1 MSTDEEDV
9 EYVDEEVRRVR
20 PYLITKGRTDVSSS
34 TTMPVEALVEALT
47 EPDVS
52 LSTEARHILDL
63 TKSQYLSVAEL
74 SAHVKI
80 PINVARIL
88 VSDLADQKMIRVHG
102 LTPTNSTSGST
113 QDTAATLSVLESVL
127 NGISSL

>member
-20 PYLITKGRTDVSSS
+20 PYLITKGRTDISSA
-34 TTMPVEALVEALT
+34 TIPVEALVEALT
-47 EPDVS
+47 APDIS

-63 TKSQYLSVAEL
+63 TKTQYLSVAEL

-88 VSDLADQKMIRVHG
+88 VSDLEDQKMIRVHG
-102 LTPTNSTSGST
+102 LTQTNSTSGST

>member
-34 TTMPVEALVEALT
+34 TIPVEALVEAVAIS
-47 EPDVS
+47 DVI
-52 LSTEARHILDL
+52 LSTEARQILDL
-63 TKSQYLSVAEL
+63 TKTQYLSVAEI

-88 VSDLADQKMIRVHG
+88 VSDLEQQKKIRVHG
-102 LTPTNSTSGST
+102 LTQSNTSSGSA
-113 QDTAATLSVLESVL
+113 QDTAVTLSVLESVL